1 MRAWIPFAGVGLLA
15 ALAGASLWLAGS
27 AVSPAPPKA
36 DAVEATSAAIMASKF
51 IDLDGN
57 SRVLG
62 QLTGKVIVVNFWA
75 TWCTPCVEE
84 MPGFARLQSK
94 WESQG
99 VRFVG
104 LANDDQGKVR
114 AFGERLAI
122 SYPLWTGDAAVM
134 DLSRRLGNRIGVL
147 PHTVLLDG
155 DGRVIESRIGIYAE
169 EKLEARLAEIL
180 QKGRQP

>member
-1 MRAWIPFAGVGLLA
+1 MKTWVPFAGIGVLA
-15 ALAGASLWLAGS
+15 ALAGTSLWLSGA
-27 AVSPAPPKA
+27 PAPSNRPESSPI
-36 DAVEATSAAIMASKF
+36 EASSAAVMASKF
-51 IDLDGN
+51 VDLEGK

-62 QLTGKVIVVNFWA
+62 QLDGKVIVVNFWA

-84 MPGFARLQSK
+84 MPGFARLQAR
-94 WESQG
+94 WEAKG

-104 LANDDQGKVR
+104 LANDDPAKVK

-122 SYPLWTGDAAVM
+122 NYPLWTGEAAVM

-155 DGRVIESRIGIYAE
+155 EGRVLESRIGIYAE
-169 EKLEARLAEIL
+169 DKLEARLAEIVPA
-180 QKGRQP
+180 GA

>member
-1 MRAWIPFAGVGLLA
+1 MRAWIPFAGIGVLA

-27 AVSPAPPKA
+27 AKTPAPPKT
-36 DAVEATSAAIMASKF
+36 DPVEATSAAIMSSKF
-51 IDLDGN
+51 VDLDGN
-57 SRVLG
+57 GRVLG

-75 TWCTPCVEE
+75 TWCTPCLEE

-94 WESQG
+94 WESRG

-104 LANDDQGKVR
+104 LANDEPEKVR
-114 AFGERLAI
+114 AFREKLAI
-122 SYPLWTGDAAVM
+122 NYPLWTGEAAVM

-155 DGRVIESRIGIYAE
+155 VGQVIESRIGIYAE
-169 EKLEARLAEIL
+169 DKLDARLSQIIP
-180 QKGRQP
+180 KGSPS

>member
-1 MRAWIPFAGVGLLA
+1 MKAWIPFVGVGVLA
-15 ALAGASLWLAGS
+15 ALAGASLWLANT
-27 AVSPAPPKA
+27 PDAPSVPKA
-36 DAVEATSAAIMASKF
+36 GAVDAAPATVMAANF
-51 IDLDGN
+51 VDHDGK

-62 QLTGKVIVVNFWA
+62 QLGGKVIVVNFWA

-84 MPGFARLQSK
+84 MPGFARVQAR
-94 WESQG
+94 WEARG

-104 LANDDQGKVR
+104 LANDDPAKVK

-122 SYPLWTGDAAVM
+122 NYPLWTGEAAVM

-155 DGRVIESRIGIYAE
+155 EGQVIESRIGIYAE
-169 EKLEARLAEIL
+169 EKLEARLKEIL
-180 QKGRQP
+180 PQGI

>member
-1 MRAWIPFAGVGLLA
+1 M
-15 ALAGASLWLAGS
+15 LAGTSLWLAGTP
-27 AVSPAPPKA
+27 APLDPPKMDQADASPA
-36 DAVEATSAAIMASKF
+36 AVMASKF
-51 IDLDGN
+51 VDLEGN

-62 QLTGKVIVVNFWA
+62 QLGGKIVVVNFWA

-84 MPGFARLQSK
+84 MPGFSRLHQRWGSR
-94 WESQG
+94 G

-104 LANDDQGKVR
+104 LANDEPAKVK

-122 SYPLWTGDAAVM
+122 SYPLWTGEAAVM

-155 DGRVIESRIGIYAE
+155 DGKVIESRIGVYSE
-169 EKLEARLAEIL
+169 DQLEARLADIVPV
-180 QKGRQP
+180 KG